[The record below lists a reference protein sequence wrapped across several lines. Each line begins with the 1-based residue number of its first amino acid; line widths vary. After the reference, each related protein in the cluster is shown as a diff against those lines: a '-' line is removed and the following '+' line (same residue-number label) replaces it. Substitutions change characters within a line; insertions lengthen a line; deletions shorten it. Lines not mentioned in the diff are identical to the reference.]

1 MTQRVRRQD
10 RRHGVRASTV
20 ARWRGGCATEL
31 PWGPQAGEVDIEESL
46 PGPGSDIPGGLHQP
60 AHRPDERHDVS
71 GGGVRAHRAGCYG
84 GNPRGSGGA
93 RAAGQGRRAP
103 ARLRHLRHDHQC
115 RYPRGCRRHLLTLP
129 LAVSIMVTLLVYWF
143 AEEYAELLGERPPA
157 DMAGRSRGAGGQL
170 ADGQRFLRSAA
181 VAGAGEAARRL
192 ARGRCQRRAGGGH
205 RAADDPCGPQA
216 GPLGCGAGS
225 YFSSRRPPPRWA
237 C

>member
-1 MTQRVRRQD
+1 VACTSPRIAQTSAMMSPAVVS
-10 RRHGVRASTV
+10 GLTV
-20 ARWRGGCATEL
+20 PAVMAGTPGD
-31 PWGPQAGEVDIEESL
+31 QAG
-46 PGPGSDIPGGLHQP
+46 PGPP
-60 AHRPDERHDVS
+60 
-71 GGGVRAHRAGCYG
+71 
-84 GNPRGSGGA
+84 A
-93 RAAGQGRRAP
+93 RAAGRRRASGIYGTIIN
-103 ARLRHLRHDHQC
+103 AAILVAAGGTC
-115 RYPRGCRRHLLTLP
+115 LTLP
-129 LAVSIMVTLLVYWF
+129 LAVSIMVTLLVYWV